1 MVFSSRSAITM
12 DIDPIRRNK
21 KPRLLLE
28 TEREKLDEFVDSIHY
43 SAR

>member
-1 MVFSSRSAITM
+1 M
-12 DIDPIRRNK
+12 DIDPARRNK

-28 TEREKLDEFVDSIHY
+28 SEREKLDEFVDSIHY